1 VRFEGEDNTA
11 ALPFSG
17 LFDDLAQKILVGQV
31 NPVKIPDGHNRTFI
45 PGGDSV
51 QAPDDI
57 HESTSLSFPI
67 S

>member
-1 VRFEGEDNTA
+1 M
-11 ALPFSG
+11 
-17 LFDDLAQKILVGQV
+17 
-31 NPVKIPDGHNRTFI
+31 NPVKIPDGHNGACI
-45 PGGDSV
+45 LGGDPV